1 MIARMIW
8 LPLGHIA
15 HGYRRVFAIHDADE
29 RLRHVV
35 VLSPLP
41 YEAVYGISQFAGER
55 GVKDPSLWWG
65 LSALV
70 LLVKNGVL
78 LNPANREI
86 ADDGYLQIKP
96 QILTGEELLPL
107 AAYDAVLEEEEFR
120 FSYEGR

>member
-15 HGYRRVFAIHDADE
+15 HGYRRVFTIYDDE
-29 RLRHVV
+29 FLQHVV
-35 VLSPLP
+35 VLSPMP

-55 GVKDPSLWWG
+55 GVKDPSLCWG
-65 LSALV
+65 LSTLF

-96 QILTGEELLPL
+96 QILTGE
-107 AAYDAVLEEEEFR
+107 
-120 FSYEGR
+120 